1 MKVYRLRK
9 GKKKSGTSKY
19 HSRKVIRDGI
29 MFDSVKEANRWNE
42 LRLLEMAGAISELRR
57 QVKYILIPAQKEPD
71 TTGPKGGVKKGRTLE
86 RECSYQ
92 ADFVYLDAEGK
103 TVVEDTKGMRTK
115 DYVIKRKLMLFNY
128 GIKVREV

>member
-1 MKVYRLRK
+1 M
-9 GKKKSGTSKY
+9 SKY
-19 HSRKVIRDGI
+19 HSRKVKGYGMI
-29 MFDSVKEANRWNE
+29 FDSMKEYRRYCE
-42 LRLLEMAGAISELRR
+42 LHLLERAGAITELRR

-71 TTGPKGGVKKGRTLE
+71 TIGPKGGLKKGRTIE
-86 RECSYQ
+86 RECSYL
-92 ADFVYLDAEGK
+92 ADFVYIDADGN